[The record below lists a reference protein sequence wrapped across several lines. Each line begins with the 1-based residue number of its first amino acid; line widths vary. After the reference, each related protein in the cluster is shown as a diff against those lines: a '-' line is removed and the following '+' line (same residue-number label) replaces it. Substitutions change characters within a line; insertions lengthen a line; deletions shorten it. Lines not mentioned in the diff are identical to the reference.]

1 MIPWSSPHARI
12 TTRLEYAILRLC
24 QTMTQK
30 AAADLLRLSA
40 STLSEQLH
48 RSVMRRRTSHRIRR
62 LRVIGIDEI
71 SYHKRHRYAT
81 LVYDLER
88 SVVVWVGQG
97 RGRET
102 IDRFF
107 NEMLSPYQRAQIHT
121 ACCDMIEAYMGA
133 IRAYCHNGVCQ
144 RSCPIFSRDF
154 LFRRAFRFQVSW
166 RVQPDLA
173 DWRPV
178 PRVT

>member
-1 MIPWSSPHARI
+1 MYFPREIACSTHGRREEVIPWSAPHARI

-30 AAADLLRLSA
+30 AAAELLRLSA

-48 RSVMRRRTSHRIRR
+48 RSVTRRRAGHRIRR

-121 ACCDMIEAYMGA
+121 ACCDMSEAYMGA
-133 IRAYCHNGVCQ
+133 IRDCVFHAIRPPKP
-144 RSCPIFSRDF
+144 RSSGQWFHDHP
-154 LFRRAFRFQVSW
+154 A
-166 RVQPDLA
+166 
-173 DWRPV
+173 
-178 PRVT
+178 T